1 MDKVFYMF
9 PEAMRA
15 GTAARA
21 YMEAEGIES
30 VRDYI
35 ILKDEIEQSRELF
48 ISRPTAEA
56 LKRQHGGT
64 IYEMPAAGAVT

>member
-1 MDKVFYMF
+1 
-9 PEAMRA
+9 MRA

-30 VRDYI
+30 VRDYL
-35 ILKDEIEQSRELF
+35 ILKEEIEQSRELF